1 MIDLHVMRISKQN
14 YKKYPQSITYQ
25 YIHHTW
31 MLVETASYFSVLEKK
46 NVALQR
52 CYEFVT
58 CSLVILYIKRGKLY
72 ILWVWRA
79 SKSTQ
84 HFVQVYFG
92 TQKFDNT
99 YHLCQQPSGKG
110 GRSSRLMLIFS
121 PFKSLRRLMLLN
133 LGNICTIIVVIF

>member
-1 MIDLHVMRISKQN
+1 MWCVFPSKTIRNIHNQLLIN
-14 YKKYPQSITYQ
+14 IFTTLECLLRQHPIFQ
-25 YIHHTW
+25 YW
-31 MLVETASYFSVLEKK
+31 KKK